1 MPGDVHE
8 LTRLASSPGGFHVQR
23 LRVRINCT
31 QLSLQ
36 GYHAINPVLLHLL
49 GEFSVVAHV
58 VRTTSLIK
66 PDVRVV
72 KIEPLQQAIVSTPR
86 RGLLSE

>member
-1 MPGDVHE
+1 
-8 LTRLASSPGGFHVQR
+8 
-23 LRVRINCT
+23 VRINCT

-58 VRTTSLIK
+58 ARTTSLIK
-66 PDVRVV
+66 PDVA
-72 KIEPLQQAIVSTPR
+72 L
-86 RGLLSE
+86 

>member
-1 MPGDVHE
+1 
-8 LTRLASSPGGFHVQR
+8 
-23 LRVRINCT
+23 VRINCT

-36 GYHAINPVLLHLL
+36 GHHAINPVLLHLL

-58 VRTTSLIK
+58 ARTTSLIK
-66 PDVRVV
+66 PDVGVV